1 MKLSA
6 HPFHPVT
13 GDLLPTYRDAYL
25 RGDLT
30 SKNTAAVDA
39 YLKANSKHGD
49 ATLRRYYELNQ
60 AGHQVQ
66 PLGWVARQFE
76 LIRTEPQRLRRRA
89 TSLVA
94 GSAMLGGAVF
104 AGTNLPTNEHA
115 STTVTATELPAELLA
130 SSESSTS
137 ASASA
142 SAASTLRLSS
152 VRGRILDENGQ
163 PLVGATVIDKVS
175 GRGVSTDAA
184 GNYTLLVPMAQT
196 PVLQYGYA
204 GYSEEEIKLTGR
216 GTQNVTLLPRQ
227 QQAKKHHW
235 WQF

>member
-13 GDLLPTYRDAYL
+13 GDLLPSYRDAYL

-39 YLKANSKHGD
+39 YLKANSQHGD
-49 ATLRRYYELNQ
+49 ATLRRYYELTH

-66 PLGWVARQFE
+66 ALGWVSRQFE
-76 LIRTEPQRLRRRA
+76 LIRTEPQRFRRRA
-89 TSLVA
+89 TTLVA
-94 GSAMLGGAVF
+94 GSALLGGAVF
-104 AGTNLPTNEHA
+104 AGTSLPTNEQA
-115 STTVTATELPAELLA
+115 TSSVTVTELPAELLA
-130 SSESSTS
+130 STES
-137 ASASA
+137 SASA

-152 VRGRILDENGQ
+152 VRGRILDENGK

-184 GNYTLLVPMAQT
+184 GNYTLLVPAAQT

-204 GYSEEEIKLTGR
+204 GYSEEEVQLTSR
-216 GTQNVTLLPRQ
+216 GTHNVTLLPRQ
-227 QQAKKHHW
+227 AKTKKHHW

>member
-6 HPFHPVT
+6 NPFHPLT
-13 GDLLPTYRDAYL
+13 GALLPSYRDAYL

-30 SKNTAAVDA
+30 SKNTAAVEA
-39 YLKANSKHGD
+39 YLKANSHHGD
-49 ATLRRYYELNQ
+49 ATLRRYYELTQ

-76 LIRTEPQRLRRRA
+76 LIRTEPQRFRRRA

-94 GSAMLGGAVF
+94 GSALLGGAVF
-104 AGTNLPTNEHA
+104 AGTNLPA
-115 STTVTATELPAELLA
+115 SSGLNASLPATALPAELL
-130 SSESSTS
+130 ESAES
-137 ASASA
+137 AA
-142 SAASTLRLSS
+142 SAASTLRLTS

-163 PLVGATVIDKVS
+163 PLVGATVIDKTS

-184 GNYTLLVPMAQT
+184 GNYVLQVPLAQT

-204 GYSEEEIKLTGR
+204 GYGEEEIQLAGR
-216 GTQNVTLLPRQ
+216 ATQNVTLLPRPD
-227 QQAKKHHW
+227 QAKKRAW
-235 WQF
+235 WRF